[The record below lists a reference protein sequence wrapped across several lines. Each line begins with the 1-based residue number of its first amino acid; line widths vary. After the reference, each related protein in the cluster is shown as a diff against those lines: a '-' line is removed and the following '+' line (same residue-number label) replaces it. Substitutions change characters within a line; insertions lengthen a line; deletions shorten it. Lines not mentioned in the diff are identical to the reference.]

1 LYRGEQQE
9 RAPSGTIHSLGKSP
23 EHERTISMNKSLS
36 LALAATAVA
45 ATSSA
50 FVSTA
55 EAGGRGGFRFHFH
68 SVPTVYSAPSE
79 SYTPRRKTRVIVK
92 QVTKY
97 VEKPA
102 PAAKTADAQGRQFDP
117 VSKTWFDGKGQCWS
131 GDKPFAFKTGS
142 WFYGDARWVETS
154 SGWGVSTGGLPQQV
168 SCDGIKAFS
177 AKIEQA
183 QAKPIEAKPAKVAE
197 ASEPK
202 TEAVEK
208 PAKVATSSTDTP
220 AKTSEC
226 KKYFPSVGEM
236 VSVPCSE

>member
-1 LYRGEQQE
+1 
-9 RAPSGTIHSLGKSP
+9 
-23 EHERTISMNKSLS
+23 MNKTLS
-36 LALAATAVA
+36 FALAATAVA

-50 FVSTA
+50 FISTA

-79 SYTPRRKTRVIVK
+79 TYVRRRKIVK
-92 QVTKY
+92 QVSKPA
-97 VEKPA
+97 EKPV
-102 PAAKTADAQGRQFDP
+102 AKYEDGKGRQFDL

-131 GDKPFAFKTGS
+131 GDKAFTFKSGG

-168 SCDGIKAFS
+168 SCDGIKAFA

-183 QAKPIEAKPAKVAE
+183 QAKPVEAKPAKVAE
-197 ASEPK
+197 ITEPK
-202 TEAVEK
+202 TETVEK
-208 PAKVATSSTDTP
+208 PAKVATSNTDTP
-220 AKTSEC
+220 AKASEC